1 MHKKKPRGTLKIAD
15 NIKER
20 KYAWKKIVQKIIV
33 GGVLINND
41 KALIIQRNDD
51 EDVFSGM
58 WELPSGKREPLE
70 TTKEALKREFLEEVG
85 LRVKVLVPIS
95 VFDYQINK
103 TDEIRDSTQI
113 NFIVE
118 TMDAN
123 TEIKISKEHKDFKW
137 INMSQ
142 IEKYNIYDSTAKAI
156 LKAFAIYSLIR
167 NKKQGG

>member
-1 MHKKKPRGTLKIAD
+1 
-15 NIKER
+15 
-20 KYAWKKIVQKIIV
+20 
-33 GGVLINND
+33 
-41 KALIIQRNDD
+41 
-51 EDVFSGM
+51 M